1 MAKPSQV
8 FLFFLPLTSFSCCK
22 KGPYL
27 YESKEL
33 MTNKEQI
40 DLDESGVAGISIQ
53 KNMSGMEFSPE
64 VQNKTLIL

>member
-1 MAKPSQV
+1 
-8 FLFFLPLTSFSCCK
+8 
-22 KGPYL
+22 
-27 YESKEL
+27 